1 MEKTDM
7 STTNQGR
14 ERGQLLVVFALSL
27 VGLIG
32 AVGLVIDGGSTFVQ
46 KRDEQNVA
54 DAAAMAAGYATVMG
68 TGGSAAAL
76 SVASANGY
84 THGSG
89 GVDISVSIG
98 VSTATVT
105 VTAPHNNY
113 FAGLLGLSS
122 WNVSATATSEF
133 GQPNG
138 VYGAMPLI
146 FNQDA
151 YNDPLNHQS
160 SPVQTFGEPAAGSED
175 IPLGDST
182 FNWTVYCEA
191 GVDCNADSATVDSIV
206 GVGGYDA
213 TIFLTDEIAPLNAG
227 SHTTLFDALA
237 DEVGD
242 AWPVGIV
249 DDAGNLIGWAWFHL
263 TGAVGGSTKE
273 ISGWFDTEIHE
284 EAFRI
289 GPSGGTPLLINGK
302 YIVHLIN

>member
-1 MEKTDM
+1 M
-7 STTNQGR
+7 STTERGR
-14 ERGQLLVVFALSL
+14 ERGQLLVVFALTL

-54 DAAAMAAGYATVMG
+54 DAATMAAGYAHVMG
-68 TGGSAAAL
+68 ANPTAAAQ

-84 THGSG
+84 TLGSN
-89 GVDISVSIG
+89 GVVISVS
-98 VSTATVT
+98 STASTVT
-105 VTAPHNNY
+105 VTLTKPHRNF
-113 FAGLLGLSS
+113 FAGILGMST
-122 WNVSATATSEF
+122 WDVTATATAEF

-138 VYGAMPLI
+138 VYGAMPII
-146 FNQDA
+146 FNQAA
-151 YNDPLNHQS
+151 YNDPANHQAN
-160 SPVQTFGEPAAGSED
+160 PVQSFGEPVSGTED
-175 IPLGDST
+175 VPQGDAQ

-191 GVDCNADSATVDSIV
+191 GVDCNADSSTVDSIV

-213 TIFLTDEIAPLNAG
+213 TIFLTDSIAPLNAG
-227 SHTTLFDALA
+227 AHTTLFDALA
-237 DEVGD
+237 NEVGD

-249 DDAGNLIGWAWFHL
+249 SDDGTLIGWAWFHL

-289 GPSGGTPLLINGK
+289 GDTGGTPLLINGE

>member
-1 MEKTDM
+1 M
-7 STTNQGR
+7 STDQGR
-14 ERGQLLVVFALSL
+14 ERGQLLVVFALTL

-84 THGSG
+84 THGSD
-89 GVDISVSIG
+89 GVAISVSIG

-105 VTAPHNNY
+105 VTAPHHNY

-133 GQPNG
+133 GVPNS

-146 FNQDA
+146 FNEDA
-151 YNDPLNHQS
+151 FALEANRSAPGGD
-160 SPVQTFGEPAAGSED
+160 FGEPLSGSED
-175 IPLGDST
+175 VPQGEGQ
-182 FNWTVYCEA
+182 FNWTVYCESST
-191 GVDCNADSATVDSIV
+191 DCNADSSTVDGLV
-206 GVGGYDA
+206 GAGGYDA
-213 TIFLTDEIAPLNAG
+213 TITLVDSIAPLNAG

-242 AWPVGIV
+242 SWPVGIV
-249 DDAGNLIGWAWFHL
+249 SDDGTLVGWAWFHL

-273 ISGWFDTEIHE
+273 ISGWFDTEVHHE
-284 EAFRI
+284 EFKI
-289 GPSGGTPLLINGK
+289 GPAGGTPLLINGG
-302 YIVHLIN
+302 YTVYLIH